1 MKNILIVVDMQN
13 DFVTGSLGSNDANNI
28 IDNVVNKIRNYNG
41 VIIATYDT
49 HFENYLD
56 TAEGKK
62 LPVQHCIKGTDGWKI
77 DKRVFTAL
85 SEKGF
90 ISLEKSA
97 FGSVDLPAVILDICG
112 KEEVQVEL
120 IGLCTDICVI
130 SNAIILKANFPESE
144 IKVDASCCAGITLK
158 SHLEALNI
166 MRACQIEVV
175 GQ

>member
-1 MKNILIVVDMQN
+1 MKNILIVVDMQK
-13 DFVTGSLGSNDANNI
+13 DFVIGSLGSDDANNI
-28 IDNVVNKIRNYNG
+28 IDNVVNKIRNHNG

-62 LPVQHCIKGTDGWKI
+62 LPVQHCIKGTEGWNI
-77 DKRVFTAL
+77 DERVFAAL

-97 FGSVDLPAVILDICG
+97 FGSVDLPAVIIDLCG
-112 KEEVQVEL
+112 KEEFQAEL

-130 SNAIILKANFPESE
+130 SNAIILKANFPETE
-144 IKVDASCCAGITLK
+144 IKVDASCCAGITQK
-158 SHLEALNI
+158 SHLEALNV
-166 MRACQIEVV
+166 MKACQIEVV
-175 GQ
+175 G